1 MNTNLFET
9 DEINIRETPDRIS
22 ALKNGTLVICR
33 MLSDIKNF
41 DVDAVLIKIE
51 ELASKGTRFL
61 YSEISNFIYELN
73 EYERGNFYSNLNTL
87 VDKVLQE
94 SVDENV
100 KRSVLKLFDHSNLA
114 SNQYNKLKW
123 TDEEFTRMF
132 NMNIWSVK
140 DDIEKQKKETTS
152 QLISLVAIFTAMSF
166 LVFGGINSLDNIF
179 SGLYTI
185 SIIKLMMIGCIW
197 GLCMLN
203 LVFVFVYFIAKVAG
217 ANIKTNCGHNANFI
231 QRYPFTC
238 WANLVIFTLFLLCG
252 WLYYIDTHSIK
263 EWLSNLNSTCRSLV
277 YIGGFA
283 VIGIMFTQFARYIIN
298 KCKEID

>member
-114 SNQYNKLKW
+114 SNQY
-123 TDEEFTRMF
+123 
-132 NMNIWSVK
+132 WS
-140 DDIEKQKKETTS
+140 
-152 QLISLVAIFTAMSF
+152 
-166 LVFGGINSLDNIF
+166 GII
-179 SGLYTI
+179 
-185 SIIKLMMIGCIW
+185 
-197 GLCMLN
+197 
-203 LVFVFVYFIAKVAG
+203 
-217 ANIKTNCGHNANFI
+217 
-231 QRYPFTC
+231 
-238 WANLVIFTLFLLCG
+238 
-252 WLYYIDTHSIK
+252 
-263 EWLSNLNSTCRSLV
+263 
-277 YIGGFA
+277 
-283 VIGIMFTQFARYIIN
+283 
-298 KCKEID
+298 